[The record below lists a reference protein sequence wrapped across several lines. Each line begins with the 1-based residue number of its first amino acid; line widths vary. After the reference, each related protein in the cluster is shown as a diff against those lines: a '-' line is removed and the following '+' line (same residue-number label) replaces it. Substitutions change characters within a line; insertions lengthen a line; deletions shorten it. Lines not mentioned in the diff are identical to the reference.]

1 MSQKYSIDAREVV
14 TLGGAPQHIR
24 IRGTR
29 EDNPV
34 LLFLHGGPG
43 VCDRHWV
50 LEHQSGLADVCTL
63 VCYDQR
69 GAGKSYT
76 ARQAKQPMTLDQV
89 VEDVRQLTEWLCER
103 FGQDRIYIEG
113 HSWGSILGTLFVSRH
128 PEHVAAYI
136 GQGQFV
142 EGEENERLS
151 YDFVVA
157 EAERRGD
164 ERAQRELA
172 RIGAP
177 VNGRYRS
184 MDDMMV
190 QRNYLTKFGGGE
202 YRHEGGNIYTDIALP
217 ILRSPEYTFMDLLR
231 YARGSMYCLNALW
244 DQVVA
249 LNFFE
254 SVQRLA
260 VPVYITQG
268 DHDQNTPTPIARR
281 WFDALEAPYKEWI
294 AFHESAH
301 SPIKEEPA
309 LWGQAIRERV
319 FRGESGPSAENG
331 ASV

>member
-1 MSQKYSIDAREVV
+1 MKQTYPIDEKVVV
-14 TLGGAPQHIR
+14 TLGGTPQHVR

-29 EDNPV
+29 PDNPV

-50 LEHQSGLADVCTL
+50 LQNQSGLADICTL

-69 GAGKSYT
+69 GAGKSYS
-76 ARQAKQPMTLDQV
+76 AEQGKQPMTLDLV
-89 VEDVRQLTEWLCER
+89 VEDVRQLVEWLCNR
-103 FGQDRIYIEG
+103 FGQDKIYIEG
-113 HSWGSILGTLFVSRH
+113 HSWGTILGTLFVSRY

-142 EGEENERLS
+142 EGAENEQIS

-157 EAERRGD
+157 EAVRRGD
-164 ERAQRELA
+164 EKAQRELA

-177 VNGRYRS
+177 VNGEYRS

-190 QRNYLTKFGGGE
+190 QRNYLTRFGGAE
-202 YRHEGGNIYTDIALP
+202 YRHEGGNIYVDVALP
-217 ILRSPEYTFMDLLR
+217 ILRSPEYSLFDLAR
-231 YARGSMYCLNALW
+231 YAKGSMYCLRSLW
-244 DQVVA
+244 SQVVA

-254 SVQRLA
+254 SAKRLEM
-260 VPVYITQG
+260 PVYITQG
-268 DHDQNTPTPIARR
+268 DHDQNTPTSTARR
-281 WFDALEAPYKEWI
+281 WFDALDAPYKEWI

-309 LWGQAIRERV
+309 LWGRMIRERV
-319 FRGESGPSAENG
+319 FHK
-331 ASV
+331 